1 MPDMKIFMERMMAFA
16 PESRKANHIFDDA
29 PRYDEAEV
37 VRLARLMDGYG
48 KEDDAAKR
56 TAIAGEFA
64 ALRDAMR
71 PRADAPERVYL
82 WPEDKPLPQTTVYT
96 ENPDGRYNNA
106 PDFRPYFLEMLLP
119 ADVTPKGA
127 VVCIPGGDQGF
138 CTVYEAYQVCK
149 EFNARGYQAFILH
162 NRVNHNPWTE
172 QESGVD
178 TARALRIIRRD
189 AAKYRIDPK
198 RVAVAGF
205 SNGGLTGDNCI
216 RYFSGAQKVADHFP
230 GYVADE
236 LDAFYGAPDA
246 FLCVYGPR
254 FVGSEFD
261 FTGVVYPPT
270 FFAVGREDMAFKNL
284 NYVYPILVEHGA
296 QVEVHTFAG
305 VPHGVAGQSI
315 LQGKSPYPLFDLW
328 YDLADAFMQDAY
340 GKAE

>member
-1 MPDMKIFMERMMAFA
+1 MDMKPFIERMMELA
-16 PESRKANHIFDDA
+16 PESRKANRIFDDVT
-29 PRYDEAEV
+29 RYEEAEV
-37 VRLARLMDGYG
+37 VRLARIQDAYG
-48 KEDDAAKR
+48 RENDAEKR
-56 TAIAGEFA
+56 ARLLEEYI
-64 ALRDAMR
+64 ALRDSIR
-71 PRADAPERVYL
+71 VKADAPERVCL
-82 WPEDKPLPQTTVYT
+82 WPEDKQPPTITVY
-96 ENPDGRYNNA
+96 ESNADGRYNND

-119 ADVTPKGA
+119 ADVEPKGA

-138 CTVYEAYQVCK
+138 CTLYEAYQVCK

-178 TARALRIIRRD
+178 TARCLRILRRD
-189 AAKYRIDPK
+189 AAKYRIDPRK
-198 RVAVAGF
+198 IAVAGF

-216 RYFSGAQKVADHFP
+216 RYFSGEQKVEDHFP
-230 GYVADE
+230 GYVPDE

-254 FVGSEFD
+254 FVGSEYD

-270 FFAVGREDMAFKNL
+270 FFAVGREDTALQNL
-284 NYVYPILVEHGA
+284 NYVYPILVEHGVK
-296 QVEVHTFAG
+296 VEVHTFAG

-315 LQGKSPYPLFDLW
+315 LHGKSPYPLFDLW

-340 GKAE
+340 R

>member
-1 MPDMKIFMERMMAFA
+1 MDMKAFIERVKELA
-16 PESRKANHIFDDA
+16 PESRLANGIFDDA
-29 PRYDEAEV
+29 PRYAEAEV
-37 VRLARLMDGYG
+37 VRLARVQDAYFNEDSAERRAEL
-48 KEDDAAKR
+48 KEQF
-56 TAIAGEFA
+56 I
-64 ALRDAMR
+64 ALRDALQPR
-71 PRADAPERVYL
+71 PDAPERVYL
-82 WPEDKPLPQTTVYT
+82 WPEGKPMPKTTEYA

-119 ADVTPKGA
+119 EDVVPKGA
-127 VVCIPGGDQGF
+127 VVCIPSGDQGF
-138 CTVYEAYQVCK
+138 CTIYEAYQVCK

-178 TARALRIIRRD
+178 AARCLRILRRD
-189 AAKYRIDPK
+189 AAKYRIDPH
-198 RVAVAGF
+198 RLAVAGF

-216 RYFSGAQKVADHFP
+216 RYFSGEQKVSDHFP
-230 GYVADE
+230 GYEPDE

-254 FVGSEFD
+254 FEGSPFD

-284 NYVYPILVEHGA
+284 NYVYPILVANGVK
-296 QVEVHTFAG
+296 VEVHTFAG

-340 GKAE
+340 KQA

>member
-1 MPDMKIFMERMMAFA
+1 MDMKVFIERMKELE
-16 PESRKANHIFDDA
+16 PVSRPARHIFDDA
-29 PRYDEAEV
+29 PRYEEAQV
-37 VRLARLMDGYG
+37 VRLARLQDAYG
-48 KEDDAAKR
+48 REDDAEKR
-56 TAIAGEFA
+56 AALREEFA
-64 ALRDAMR
+64 ALRDAIQ
-71 PRADAPERVYL
+71 PRKDAPERVYL
-82 WPEDKPLPQTTVYT
+82 WPADKKLPQTTVY
-96 ENPDGRYNNA
+96 ESDPEDRYNNA

-119 ADVTPKGA
+119 EDIRPKGA
-127 VVCIPGGDQGF
+127 IVCIPGGDQGF
-138 CTVYEAYQVCK
+138 CTIYEAYQVCK

-178 TARALRIIRRD
+178 AARCLRILRRD
-189 AAKYRIDPK
+189 AAKYRIDPH
-198 RVAVAGF
+198 RIAVAGF

-216 RYFSGAQKVADHFP
+216 RYFSGEQKVSDHFP
-230 GYVADE
+230 GYEPDE

-254 FVGSEFD
+254 FEGSPFD

-284 NYVYPILVEHGA
+284 NYVYPILVANGVK
-296 QVEVHTFAG
+296 VEVHTFAG

-340 GKAE
+340 KQA